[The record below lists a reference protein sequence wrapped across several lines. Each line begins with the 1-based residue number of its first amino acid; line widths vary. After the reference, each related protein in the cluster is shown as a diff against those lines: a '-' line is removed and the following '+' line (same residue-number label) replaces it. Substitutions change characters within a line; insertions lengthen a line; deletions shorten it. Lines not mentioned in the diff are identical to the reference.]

1 MSISA
6 TTSCA
11 RPCSKRILVC
21 VTGLSPQI
29 VTETVYAL
37 AQSPTP
43 WIPDVIYLLTT
54 QRGADNARRMLLSE
68 NPGWFNQLRRDYHLP
83 AIVFGVPQIV
93 VLRDAQ
99 GQPLQDIKDDAD
111 NQCAAD
117 GIANFISSI
126 SQDAE
131 SEIHAS
137 IAGGRKTMGF
147 FLGYAMS
154 LWGRAQDR
162 LSHVL
167 VSAPFEG
174 RAEFFY
180 PTPRSQVLVGRNRGE
195 DPVDAKDAKVWLG
208 DIPFVRLRPLLPA
221 PMLAGQGQASYTA
234 AVAAANT
241 ALDHI
246 ELTIE
251 RKTETVLVN
260 GQKLHLPPMQYALLA
275 VLAWRTLQQMPALLA
290 PIKDAHDPDWNQQM
304 LKDLE
309 SALGQMYMPDSMVN
323 RLHGEQAMSATF
335 DQQLS
340 RLRRRLGESGLLP
353 LREFILSEPAGR
365 GRQRAYRLQLQ
376 ARQIRFE

>member
-1 MSISA
+1 M
-6 TTSCA
+6 
-11 RPCSKRILVC
+11 
-21 VTGLSPQI
+21 
-29 VTETVYAL
+29 
-37 AQSPTP
+37 
-43 WIPDVIYLLTT
+43 
-54 QRGADNARRMLLSE
+54 
-68 NPGWFNQLRRDYHLP
+68 
-83 AIVFGVPQIV
+83 
-93 VLRDAQ
+93 
-99 GQPLQDIKDDAD
+99 
-111 NQCAAD
+111 
-117 GIANFISSI
+117 
-126 SQDAE
+126 
-131 SEIHAS
+131 
-137 IAGGRKTMGF
+137 
-147 FLGYAMS
+147 
-154 LWGRAQDR
+154 
-162 LSHVL
+162 
-167 VSAPFEG
+167 
-174 RAEFFY
+174 
-180 PTPRSQVLVGRNRGE
+180 
-195 DPVDAKDAKVWLG
+195 
-208 DIPFVRLRPLLPA
+208 
-221 PMLAGQGQASYTA
+221 
-234 AVAAANT
+234 AAANT

-376 ARQIRFE
+376 ARQIRVE